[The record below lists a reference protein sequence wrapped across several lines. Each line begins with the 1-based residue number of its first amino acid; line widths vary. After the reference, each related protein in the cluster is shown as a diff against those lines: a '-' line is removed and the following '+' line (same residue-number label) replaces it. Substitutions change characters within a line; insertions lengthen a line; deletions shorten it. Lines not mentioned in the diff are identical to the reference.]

1 MEFLKPV
8 SALPSALDRLDQ
20 IKVIVRGRPA
30 IFLDYDGTLAPI
42 VNDPSKARIPQSTR
56 SAVRALLEKSPVT
69 VVSGRSAI
77 DVRDF
82 LGLPGVVYAGSHGQ
96 EITFPNDIR
105 FENPESV
112 EHLGALDKAERLL
125 TEGLAGADGIQIER
139 KPFAIAVHTR
149 RAGSDSDRIR
159 AGEMA
164 YEVGASAGL
173 VVRTGKE
180 VHELRPNVD
189 WHKGRAIEY
198 LLGNL
203 EGYVP
208 LFIGD
213 DETDEDG
220 FSSVL
225 RKGGVAIIVADN
237 EDRRT
242 LAEFKLKD
250 PNATTTFLT
259 RLKSY
264 I

>member
-8 SALPSALDRLDQ
+8 SAVPNALDRLDQ
-20 IKVIVRGRPA
+20 IKAIMQDRPA

-42 VNDPSKARIPQSTR
+42 VKDPAKARIPQSART
-56 SAVRALLEKSPVT
+56 AVRALLEKAPVAI
-69 VVSGRSAI
+69 VSGRSAI

-82 LGLPGVVYAGSHGQ
+82 LGLSGVVYAGSHGQ
-96 EITFPNDIR
+96 EISFPDDTR
-105 FENPESV
+105 FENPGSL

-125 TEGLAGADGIQIER
+125 TEGLADAGGIHIER

-149 RAGSDSDRIR
+149 RAASEFERVR

-164 YEVGASAGL
+164 TEIGASSGL
-173 VVRTGKE
+173 VVRPGKE
-180 VHELRPNVD
+180 VYELRPNVD

-198 LLGNL
+198 LLGRL
-203 EGYVP
+203 EGHIP

-225 RKGGVAIIVADN
+225 KKGGVAIIVADDA
-237 EDRRT
+237 ERRT

-250 PNATTTFLT
+250 TFATTTFLT
-259 RLKSY
+259 RLKSV

>member
-8 SALPSALDRLDQ
+8 SALPNALDRLDQ
-20 IKVIVRGRPA
+20 IKALTRGRPA

-42 VNDPSKARIPQSTR
+42 VNDPAKARIPQSTR
-56 SAVRALLEKSPVT
+56 TAVRALLEKAPVA

-96 EITFPNDIR
+96 EISFPNDTR

-125 TEGLAGADGIQIER
+125 TEGLAWVDGIQIER

-149 RAGSDSDRIR
+149 RAGSESDRVR
-159 AGEMA
+159 AGELA
-164 YEVGASAGL
+164 SEVGANAGL
-173 VVRTGKE
+173 VVRGGKE
-180 VHELRPNVD
+180 VHELRPDVD

-198 LLGNL
+198 LLGSL
-203 EGYVP
+203 EGRVP

-220 FSSVL
+220 FSAVL
-225 RKGGVAIIVADN
+225 KKGGVAIIVAND

-242 LAEFKLKD
+242 LAEFRLKD
-250 PNATTTFLT
+250 NLATTTFLT

>member
-1 MEFLKPV
+1 MQFLKPV
-8 SALPSALDRLDQ
+8 SALPNALDRLDQ
-20 IKVIVRGRPA
+20 IKAIMRSRPA

-42 VNDPSKARIPQSTR
+42 VNDPAKARIPQSTR
-56 SAVRALLEKSPVT
+56 TAVRALLEKSPVA

-82 LGLPGVVYAGSHGQ
+82 LGLSGVVYAGSHGQ
-96 EITFPNDIR
+96 EIAFPDDTY
-105 FENPESV
+105 FENPASV

-125 TEGLAGADGIQIER
+125 TEGLVGANGIQIER

-149 RAGSDSDRIR
+149 RAGSESDRVR

-164 YEVGASAGL
+164 AEVGASAGL
-173 VVRTGKE
+173 VVRPGKE

-189 WHKGRAIEY
+189 WHKGRAIEF
-198 LLGNL
+198 LLARL
-203 EGYVP
+203 EGHVP

-225 RKGGVAIIVADN
+225 KKGGVAIIVGDDA
-237 EDRRT
+237 DRRT

-250 PNATTTFLT
+250 TFATTTFLT

>member
-8 SALPSALDRLDQ
+8 SALPNALDRLDQ
-20 IKVIVRGRPA
+20 IKALTAGRPA

-42 VNDPSKARIPQSTR
+42 VNDPAKARIPQSTR
-56 SAVRALLEKSPVT
+56 TAVRALLEKAPVA

-82 LGLPGVVYAGSHGQ
+82 LGLSGVVYAGSHGQ
-96 EITFPNDIR
+96 EISFPNDTY
-105 FENPESV
+105 FENPASV

-125 TEGLAGADGIQIER
+125 TEGLVGAEGIQIER

-149 RAGSDSDRIR
+149 RAESDFDRVR

-164 YEVGASAGL
+164 AEVGASAGL
-173 VVRTGKE
+173 VVRPGKE
-180 VHELRPNVD
+180 VHELRPDVD

-198 LLGNL
+198 LLGRL
-203 EGYVP
+203 DGHVP

-220 FSSVL
+220 FSAVL
-225 RKGGVAIIVADN
+225 KKGGVAIIVADDQ
-237 EDRRT
+237 DRKT
-242 LAEFKLKD
+242 LAEFSLKD
-250 PNATTTFLT
+250 TFATTTFLT
-259 RLKSY
+259 KLKSY
-264 I
+264 L